1 MIEEKFKIC
10 FGFACSSILMILI
23 NKEMAIQLNSY
34 VSILLLMQNLFTL
47 LILIYTTK
55 PHFEKEKGQKWV
67 PCSIFFSI
75 NIFTSI
81 ISFLYINVPTFTIF
95 RNLQPLSAIALNVVY
110 PTSAPQ
116 LSFAKYIIL
125 NSKSSE
131 FFICAILF

>member
-1 MIEEKFKIC
+1 MVPIYNYKVFIDVLLHIKIRIVTW
-10 FGFACSSILMILI
+10 GILYAH
-23 NKEMAIQLNSY
+23 N
-34 VSILLLMQNLFTL
+34 
-47 LILIYTTK
+47 TTK

-125 NSKSSE
+125 NSKSFE